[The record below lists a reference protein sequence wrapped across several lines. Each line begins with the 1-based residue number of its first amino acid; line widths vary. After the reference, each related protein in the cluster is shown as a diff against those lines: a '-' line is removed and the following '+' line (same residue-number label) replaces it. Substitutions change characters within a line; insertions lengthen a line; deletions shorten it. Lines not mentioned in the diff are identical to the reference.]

1 MKYIITKSMKR
12 KDYVKLIFK
21 LHDEILNNKVFNK
34 EIKKL
39 KTAFVKKKKAS
50 LFKKNKIYSYTITKY
65 KGIKVYLIQPTKM
78 SFAIVYDVSP
88 IDAPYLEY
96 MTVTLD
102 GRGDI
107 FTQHL
112 LDRYNQRILDK
123 KRTSYKEILID
134 FILKTTQEQGTHVS
148 IDSNENKVVMRIE
161 EGFIMG
167 SDYEN
172 YSVFNTIYESK
183 EEKDSEIKRIA
194 RDMKNVWE
202 EYSFEQREE
211 YLKLDDQ
218 LIAGNITK
226 EEYEYQ
232 IHIKG
237 LDLNK

>member
-1 MKYIITKSMKR
+1 MKR
-12 KDYVKLIFK
+12 QDYVKLILK
-21 LHDEILNNKVFNK
+21 LHDEIRYDNIFSTK
-34 EIKKL
+34 IKKL
-39 KTAFVKKKKAS
+39 TTTFLKKKKAN
-50 LFKKNKIYSYTITKY
+50 LFKKPKAKIYSYTITKY
-65 KGIKVYLIQPTKM
+65 KGIKIYLIQPSKKGY
-78 SFAIVYDVSP
+78 AIVYDVSP

-102 GRGDI
+102 GRGEI

-123 KRTSYKEILID
+123 RMTSYKEVLID
-134 FILKTTQEQGTHVS
+134 FILKTNQEQGTHIS
-148 IDSNENKVVMRIE
+148 IDSEKNKVVMRIE
-161 EGFIMG
+161 DGFIMG

-183 EEKDSEIKRIA
+183 EEKDNEIKRIA
-194 RDMKNVWE
+194 RDVKNVWD

-211 YLKLDDQ
+211 YIKLDDQ

-226 EEYEYQ
+226 EEFEYQ